1 MSSTTDFYSTLSNK
15 SNRNGP
21 KTISDFATHLCFRTV
36 LCLYIGTI
44 KLSRRLV
51 PQNPLPNDGP
61 IEILLTGTFFS
72 DNWII
77 SLLRPL
83 ALSKRCGRIRMVST
97 TTVPFI
103 EKVEA
108 IYPPKL
114 LIKIIGRSPARLATF
129 IWLGFRTKPH
139 IIGGLHLLINGLM
152 AILLAKLLGV
162 KALYSCCGGPTEC
175 EGGGYNSENHLFSRL
190 HGPDPFIEHCLLN
203 AISAADLV
211 ITRGKLA
218 IQFFKERGITTGFHV
233 IPGGM
238 DGIKFSPST
247 IPPISDLII
256 VGNLVPRK
264 RVDIFIEIV
273 SKIHDVR
280 PDIRA
285 VVLGDGPLRQS
296 LEAQTEKLHLQKV
309 VYFAGYQNDVVKWL
323 QQTKIF
329 ILTSEAEGLS
339 QAMIQ
344 GMLCGLP
351 AVVSHVGEA
360 EELVEEGV
368 NGFLIRNLNVEAY
381 VKAIIPLLENQTMLT
396 HFSKAARQSA
406 ERCDVHYLAR
416 KWDEIFNALIDA
428 PVVK

>member
-1 MSSTTDFYSTLSNK
+1 
-15 SNRNGP
+15 
-21 KTISDFATHLCFRTV
+21 
-36 LCLYIGTI
+36 
-44 KLSRRLV
+44 
-51 PQNPLPNDGP
+51 
-61 IEILLTGTFFS
+61 
-72 DNWII
+72 
-77 SLLRPL
+77 
-83 ALSKRCGRIRMVST
+83 MVST